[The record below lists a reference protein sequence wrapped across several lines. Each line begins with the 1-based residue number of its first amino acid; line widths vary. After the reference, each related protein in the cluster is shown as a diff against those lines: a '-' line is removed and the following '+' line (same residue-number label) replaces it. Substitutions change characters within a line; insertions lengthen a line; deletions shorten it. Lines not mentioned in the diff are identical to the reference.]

1 MWPSQGAQLVLVD
14 LDVVAARE
22 EAVEVPG
29 EDVEVAET
37 AEVMEDL
44 VASLEAADVVAES
57 LEEVPGEAAEDMAEV
72 AVVEREAKEEAAA
85 EARGMELPSKP
96 PTRGHQLHSY
106 DILGLTHPSLSVGC
120 KLNSDNLDK
129 LIFKKWVH

>member
-1 MWPSQGAQLVLVD
+1 MWPSQEAQLVLVD

-72 AVVEREAKEEAAA
+72 AVVEREAREEAVA
-85 EARGMELPSKP
+85 EARVMELPSKP
-96 PTRGHQLHSY
+96 PTRG
-106 DILGLTHPSLSVGC
+106 
-120 KLNSDNLDK
+120 
-129 LIFKKWVH
+129 

>member
-1 MWPSQGAQLVLVD
+1 MWPSQEAQLVLVD

-29 EDVEVAET
+29 EDVEVAGT

-57 LEEVPGEAAEDMAEV
+57 LEEVPGEAAEVMAEV
-72 AVVEREAKEEAAA
+72 AAVEREAREEAAA
-85 EARGMELPSKP
+85 EARAMERPSSP
-96 PTRGHQLHSY
+96 PTRGCQSNQLQYPRSY
-106 DILGLTHPSLSVGC
+106 TPLCLAVRKSQTIL
-120 KLNSDNLDK
+120 KN
-129 LIFKKWVH
+129 